1 MDETDG
7 LPARTEFRVLD
18 RFGDGTALLDARPR
32 TGRTN
37 QIRVHLAHLGLP
49 VCGDP
54 AYLNGGELGDMQT
67 LDVDDPPL
75 CLHASS
81 ITFTHPLHQEPVTFT
96 APSPSWARGAMNLS
110 YTSRS
115 SVEAIP

>member
-1 MDETDG
+1 MARRCWMRARARAVRTRSAFT
-7 LPARTEFRVLD
+7 LPTSGYL
-18 RFGDGTALLDARPR
+18 
-32 TGRTN
+32 
-37 QIRVHLAHLGLP
+37 